1 MKLTGIV
8 DAQNFKDKVLDQ
20 MERFNNGE
28 AGLMSS
34 MPSSIENVELMEV
47 LRKIKKLLEDL

>member
-47 LRKIKKLLEDL
+47 LRKIKKLLQDL